1 MQLSFGHHH
10 GRAPELCQWH
20 HEEKTKIKSIICS
33 ANNKLSQV
41 ARRGT
46 SRTDRDL
53 HWSGAAPLPER
64 FGLCLF
70 LLGTERRK
78 M

>member
-1 MQLSFGHHH
+1 MQLSFGHHR

-20 HEEKTKIKSIICS
+20 HEEKTKIKSIIREQH
-33 ANNKLSQV
+33 KLSQV

-53 HWSGAAPLPER
+53 HWSDAAPLPER
-64 FGLCLF
+64 FGLCVF